1 MVQVNEVIDL
11 RLRLPRR
18 QPRRWLF
25 LVGRS
30 HRPADD
36 RDVQVVDIRVYRER
50 RRPRLPVLSAA
61 GTPRGGDVA

>member
-11 RLRLPRR
+11 RTRMPQR

-25 LVGRS
+25 AVGR
-30 HRPADD
+30 RCRRVEEP
-36 RDVQVVDIRVYRER
+36 DVQVVDIQVYRER